1 MRNFPLLLCWEEQKG
16 FQIKKTKKKQKTKKQ
31 TKKNQQKNKKTRL
44 RRLLAK
50 VFRNKVPHMNAI
62 ICKGSKMCDLY

>member
-1 MRNFPLLLCWEEQKG
+1 MRNFPLFFCWEEQKG
-16 FQIKKTKKKQKTKKQ
+16 FQIKKTKKKKSLKP
-31 TKKNQQKNKKTRL
+31 
-44 RRLLAK
+44 LLAK

>member
-1 MRNFPLLLCWEEQKG
+1 MLGGTEGLPNQKD
-16 FQIKKTKKKQKTKKQ
+16 KKKQKTKKQ
-31 TKKNQQKNKKTRL
+31 TNKNQQKNKKTRL

>member
-1 MRNFPLLLCWEEQKG
+1 MRNFPLLFCWEEQKG
-16 FQIKKTKKKQKTKKQ
+16 FQIRKTNKKKKSLKP
-31 TKKNQQKNKKTRL
+31 
-44 RRLLAK
+44 LLAK

>member
-1 MRNFPLLLCWEEQKG
+1 MRNFPLLFCWEEQKG
-16 FQIKKTKKKQKTKKQ
+16 FQIRKTKKKKKSL
-31 TKKNQQKNKKTRL
+31 KP
-44 RRLLAK
+44 LLAK